1 MLPKTLLIDDEED
14 FVRLLALRLE
24 TRDFPVALA
33 FTAEEG
39 LAAVEAQDPAVVVLD
54 VNLPDM
60 SGLDVLR
67 EIRRRRP
74 LVQVVMLTGQSDLA
88 TAVAGMKLGALDYL
102 VKPVD
107 VDVLVE
113 ALGRASLRRLDQEEN
128 LRMIETGKMAMLG
141 KLAEGVAHEINNPVN
156 IIMQKAGWAEELLED
171 ADGGPVAKP
180 VAQEVIQELQA
191 IQNQVRR
198 CRAIVGKLMSFGGRI
213 DPRPSEFSLAEAVR
227 GVLADFKDTLDTRG
241 VRVCLDFSASLPTVN
256 MPRAELEQVLHHL
269 LENSLE
275 AMAPGG
281 GHMAIS
287 ADIQDQSI
295 VLRLADSGPGIPG
308 HILSRVFEPF
318 FSTKEVGKGSGL
330 GLAICHGIV
339 RSLGGDIRA
348 ESPPGQGAILSV
360 HLPLRGQAE

>member
-1 MLPKTLLIDDEED
+1 MRPKTLLIDDEED
-14 FVRLLALRLE
+14 FVRLLAMRLE
-24 TRDFPVALA
+24 ARDFPVLTAL
-33 FTAEEG
+33 TAAEG
-39 LAAVEAQDPAVVVLD
+39 LAAVEAGDPAVVVLD

-67 EIRRRRP
+67 ELRQRRP

-113 ALGRASLRRLDQEEN
+113 ALERASLRRLDQEEN

-171 ADGGPVAKP
+171 TAGGPV
-180 VAQEVIQELQA
+180 VRDVIAELQA
-191 IQNQVRR
+191 IQSQVRR

-213 DPRPSEFSLAEAVR
+213 DPRPSEFCLAEAVR
-227 GVLADFKDTLDTRG
+227 AVLEAFKEKMDSQG
-241 VRVCLDFSASLPTVN
+241 VRVCMDISTSLPKVT
-256 MPRAELEQVLHHL
+256 MPRAELEQVLGHL

-281 GHMAIS
+281 GRIEVRAALENHAI
-287 ADIQDQSI
+287 DLH
-295 VLRLADSGPGIPG
+295 VADSGPGIPEP
-308 HILSRVFEPF
+308 ILSRVFEPF

-339 RSLGGDIRA
+339 RTMGGEIQA
-348 ESPPGQGAILSV
+348 ESPAGQGAVISIRFP
-360 HLPLRGQAE
+360 LPGQVS

>member
-1 MLPKTLLIDDEED
+1 MRPKTLLIDDERD
-14 FVRLLALRLE
+14 FVQLLAMRLE
-24 TRDFPVALA
+24 ARDFPVFTA
-33 FTAEEG
+33 FTAREG
-39 LAAVEAQDPAVVVLD
+39 LLAVESGEPDVVVLD

-67 EIRRRRP
+67 EIRQRRP
-74 LVQVVMLTGQSDLA
+74 LVQVVMLTGQSDLN
-88 TAVAGMKLGALDYL
+88 TAIAGMKLGALDYL

-113 ALGRASLRRLDQEEN
+113 ALERATRRRLDQEES

-156 IIMQKAGWAEELLED
+156 IIMQKAGWAGELLED
-171 ADGGPVAKP
+171 APPSPVLAE
-180 VAQEVIQELQA
+180 VAQELEA

-213 DPRPSEFSLAEAVR
+213 DPRPSEFCLASAVQVVLEA
-227 GVLADFKDTLDTRG
+227 FKERLDTLG
-241 VRVCLDFSASLPTVN
+241 VRVCMDISTSLPPVT

-281 GHMAIS
+281 GHIEIHAQF
-287 ADIQDQSI
+287 QDQAI
-295 VLRLADSGPGIPG
+295 DLRIADSGPGIPE
-308 HILSRVFEPF
+308 HILPRVFEPF

-339 RSLGGDIRA
+339 RSLGGAIDA
-348 ESPPGQGAILSV
+348 GSPPGQGATINIR
-360 HLPLRGQAE
+360 LPLPGQTS

>member
-1 MLPKTLLIDDEED
+1 MRPTTLLIDDEED
-14 FVRLLALRLE
+14 FVRLLAMRLE
-24 TRDFPVALA
+24 TRDFPVFTAL
-33 FTAEEG
+33 TAEEG
-39 LAAVEAQDPAVVVLD
+39 LQAVTSQDPAVVVLD

-67 EIRRRRP
+67 EIRQRRP
-74 LVQVVMLTGQSDLA
+74 LVQVVMLTGQSDLN
-88 TAVAGMKLGALDYL
+88 TAIAGMKLGALDYL

-113 ALGRASLRRLDQEEN
+113 ALERATVRRLDQEES

-156 IIMQKAGWAEELLED
+156 IILQKAGWAEELLED
-171 ADGGPVAKP
+171 APSSPLLTEVAHELKS
-180 VAQEVIQELQA
+180 IQQ
-191 IQNQVRR
+191 QVRR

-213 DPRPSEFSLAEAVR
+213 DPRPSEFCLASAVQN
-227 GVLADFKDTLDTRG
+227 VLKAFQEKMDGQG
-241 VRVCLDFSASLPTVN
+241 VRVCMDISTSLPPVT

-281 GHMAIS
+281 GHIEIS
-287 ADIQDQSI
+287 ACLKDQAI
-295 VLRLADSGPGIPG
+295 DLRVTDSGPGIPE

-339 RSLGGDIRA
+339 RSLGGDIEA
-348 ESPPGQGAILSV
+348 DSPPGHGATISLR
-360 HLPLRGQAE
+360 LPLPGQAS